1 VALKIIGQSDGD
13 DVARQLRERI
23 EAAVENAEV
32 QVLPQS
38 AGHFVV
44 RVVSDAFEGKGPVQ
58 RQQLVYGAIAR
69 FMSGDTAP
77 VHAIDRMETQTP

>member
-1 VALKIIGQSDGD
+1 VTLKILSAGGD
-13 DVARQLRERI
+13 EVAGDMRQAI
-23 EAAVENAEV
+23 EEVLPGAQV
-32 QVLPQS
+32 QVNPQG

-44 RVVSDAFEGKGPVQ
+44 RVVSEAFEGKGPVQ

>member
-1 VALKIIGQSDGD
+1 MALKILSAGGDEVAGQMRG
-13 DVARQLRERI
+13 AI
-23 EAAVENAEV
+23 EEALPGAQV
-32 QVLPQS
+32 QVDPQG

-44 RVVSDAFEGKGPVQ
+44 RVVSEAFQDKGPVQ

-77 VHAIDRMETQTP
+77 VHAIDRMETKTP

>member
-1 VALKIIGQSDGD
+1 MTLKILSAGGD
-13 DVARQLRERI
+13 EVAGDMRQAI
-23 EAAVENAEV
+23 EEVLPGAQV
-32 QVLPQS
+32 QVNPQG

-44 RVVSDAFEGKGPVQ
+44 RVVSEAFEGKGPVQ

-77 VHAIDRMETQTP
+77 VHAIDRMETKTP